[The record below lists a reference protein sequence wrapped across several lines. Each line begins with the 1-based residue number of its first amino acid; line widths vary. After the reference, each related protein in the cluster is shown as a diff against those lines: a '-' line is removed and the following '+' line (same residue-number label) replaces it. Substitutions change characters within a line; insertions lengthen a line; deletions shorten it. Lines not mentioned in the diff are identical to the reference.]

1 MANVKNPKLFTSDLS
16 NYAEI
21 RRGLSPAMRKLTV
34 SKTDLKKLTP
44 DVQQAY
50 IRQLNE
56 WRMQGQAA
64 KQASA
69 HTQEGVSSA
78 LLQAG
83 RSNYYGGR
91 DKVKEK
97 VVFATAGLKL
107 KTMSPK
113 VADWEVRE
121 ALSVVDRLHDQAF
134 YKAQYFLDAGTW
146 DATKA
151 TNNMLISIIR
161 GGTLQNY
168 GEDIFDAT
176 VREFVRRTHGLSEEE
191 MQDGFSEMLVTRE
204 AANLEA
210 SYYSDLYD
218 IARVIAGIA

>member
-1 MANVKNPKLFTSDLS
+1 MANVKTPKLFASDLS

-44 DVQQAY
+44 DVQQSY

-56 WRMQGQAA
+56 WRLQGQAA

-69 HTQEGVSSA
+69 HTQDGVSSA
-78 LLQAG
+78 LLEAG
-83 RSNYYGGR
+83 QSDYYGAK

-107 KTMSPK
+107 KTIQPK
-113 VADWEVRE
+113 VADWEVKE
-121 ALSVVDRLHDQAF
+121 ALNAVGRLHDQAF
-134 YKAQYFLDAGTW
+134 YKAQYFLDKGTW
-146 DATKA
+146 DEKKA
-151 TNNMLISIIR
+151 ETDMLISIIR
-161 GGTLQNY
+161 GGTLKKY
-168 GEDIFDAT
+168 GESIFDAT
-176 VREFVRRTHGLSEEE
+176 VREYVRRTYGLSEEE
-191 MQDGFSEMLVTRE
+191 MQDGFNEMLVTRE
-204 AANLEA
+204 AANVES

-218 IARVIAGIA
+218 IARVITGIN

>member
-1 MANVKNPKLFTSDLS
+1 MANVKIPKLFASDLS

-44 DVQQAY
+44 DVQQSY
-50 IRQLNE
+50 IKQLNE

-78 LLQAG
+78 LLQAAK
-83 RSNYYGGR
+83 SNYYGA
-91 DKVKEK
+91 KEK

-113 VADWEVRE
+113 AAEWEVKE
-121 ALSVVDRLHDQAF
+121 ALNAAGRLHDQAF
-134 YKAQYFLDAGTW
+134 YKAQYYLEGGTW

-151 TNNMLISIIR
+151 DTDMLISIIR

-168 GEDIFDAT
+168 GDNVFDAT

-191 MQDGFSEMLVTRE
+191 MQDGFNEMLVTRE

-218 IARVIAGIA
+218 IAKVITGIG

>member
-1 MANVKNPKLFTSDLS
+1 MANVKTPKLFASDLS

-50 IRQLNE
+50 IKQLNE
-56 WRMQGQAA
+56 WRLQGQAA

-78 LLQAG
+78 LLEAG
-83 RSNYYGGR
+83 KSNYFG
-91 DKVKEK
+91 DKEKAK
-97 VVFATAGLKL
+97 VVFVTAGLKL

-113 VADWEVRE
+113 AADWEVKE
-121 ALSVVDRLHDQAF
+121 ALNATGRLHDQAF
-134 YKAQYFLDAGTW
+134 YKAQYFLDKGIW
-146 DATKA
+146 DEKKA
-151 TNNMLISIIR
+151 ETDMLISIIR
-161 GGTLQNY
+161 GGTLKKY
-168 GEDIFDAT
+168 GESIFDAT
-176 VREFVRRTHGLSEEE
+176 VREFVRRTYGFTEEE
-191 MQDGFSEMLVTRE
+191 MQDGFNEMLVTRE
-204 AANLEA
+204 AANVEA

-218 IARVIAGIA
+218 IAKVITGIN

>member
-1 MANVKNPKLFTSDLS
+1 MANVKTPKLFTSDLS

-21 RRGLSPAMRKLTV
+21 RRGLSAPMRKITV
-34 SKTDLKKLTP
+34 SKTALKKLAP

-50 IRQLNE
+50 IKQLNE

-69 HTQEGVSSA
+69 HTQEGISSA
-78 LLQAG
+78 LLDAAK
-83 RSNYYGGR
+83 SNYFGANE
-91 DKVKEK
+91 KAK

-113 VADWEVRE
+113 AADWEVKE
-121 ALSVVDRLHDQAF
+121 ALNAAGRLHDQAF
-134 YKAQYFLDAGTW
+134 YKAQYFLDKGTW

-151 TNNMLISIIR
+151 ETDMLISIIR
-161 GGTLQNY
+161 GGTLKSY
-168 GEDIFDAT
+168 GQSVFDAT
-176 VREFVRRTHGLSEEE
+176 VREFVRRTYGLSEEE
-191 MQDGFSEMLVTRE
+191 MQDGFNEMLVTRE
-204 AANLEA
+204 AANVEA

-218 IARVIAGIA
+218 IARVITGIN

>member
-1 MANVKNPKLFTSDLS
+1 MANVKTPKLFASDLS

-34 SKTDLKKLTP
+34 SKTDLKQLTP
-44 DVQQAY
+44 DVQQSY
-50 IRQLNE
+50 IKQLNE

-64 KQASA
+64 KQATA

-78 LLQAG
+78 LLQAAK
-83 RSNYYGGR
+83 SNYYGA
-91 DKVKEK
+91 KEK

-113 VADWEVRE
+113 AAEWEVKE
-121 ALSVVDRLHDQAF
+121 ALNAAGRLHDQAF
-134 YKAQYFLDAGTW
+134 YKAQYYLEGGTW

-151 TNNMLISIIR
+151 DTDMLISIIR

-168 GEDIFDAT
+168 GDNVFDAT

-191 MQDGFSEMLVTRE
+191 MQDGFNEMLVTRE

-218 IARVIAGIA
+218 IAKVITGIG

>member
-1 MANVKNPKLFTSDLS
+1 MANVKTPKLFASDLS

-34 SKTDLKKLTP
+34 SKTDLNKLTP
-44 DVQQAY
+44 DVQQSY

-56 WRMQGQAA
+56 WRLQGQAA

-83 RSNYYGGR
+83 QSDYYGAK

-107 KTMSPK
+107 KTMKPK
-113 VADWEVRE
+113 SADWEVKE
-121 ALSVVDRLHDQAF
+121 ALSVVNRLHDQAF
-134 YKAQYFLDAGTW
+134 YKAQYFLDNGTW
-146 DATKA
+146 DAKKA
-151 TNNMLISIIR
+151 ETDMLISIIR

-168 GEDIFDAT
+168 GESIFNAT
-176 VREFVRRTHGLSEEE
+176 VREYLMRIHGLQESDLTDEMVEEASA
-191 MQDGFSEMLVTRE
+191 DI
-204 AANLEA
+204 EA
-210 SYYSDLYD
+210 SYYTDLYD
-218 IARVIAGIA
+218 IARVITGIN

>member
-1 MANVKNPKLFTSDLS
+1 MANVKTPKLFASDLS

-34 SKTDLKKLTP
+34 SKTDLKQLTP
-44 DVQQAY
+44 DVQQSY
-50 IRQLNE
+50 IKQLNE

-64 KQASA
+64 KQATA

-78 LLQAG
+78 LLQAAK
-83 RSNYYGGR
+83 SNYYGA
-91 DKVKEK
+91 KEK

-113 VADWEVRE
+113 AAEWEVKE
-121 ALSVVDRLHDQAF
+121 ALNAAGRLHDQAF
-134 YKAQYFLDAGTW
+134 YKAQYYLEGGTW

-151 TNNMLISIIR
+151 DTDMLISIIR

-168 GEDIFDAT
+168 GDNVFDAT
-176 VREFVRRTHGLSEEE
+176 VREFVRRTHGLIEEE
-191 MQDGFSEMLVTRE
+191 MQDGFNEMLVTRE

-218 IARVIAGIA
+218 IAKVITGIG

>member
-1 MANVKNPKLFTSDLS
+1 MANVKTPKLFTSDLS

-44 DVQQAY
+44 DVQQSY

-64 KQASA
+64 KQATA

-78 LLQAG
+78 LLEAAK
-83 RSNYYGGR
+83 SNYYGA
-91 DKVKEK
+91 KEK

-107 KTMSPK
+107 KTMQPK
-113 VADWEVRE
+113 AADWEVKE
-121 ALSVVDRLHDQAF
+121 ALNAFGRLHDQAF
-134 YKAQYFLDAGTW
+134 YKAQYFLDKGTW
-146 DATKA
+146 DAKKA
-151 TNNMLISIIR
+151 ETDMLISIIR
-161 GGTLQNY
+161 GGTLKKY
-168 GEDIFDAT
+168 GESIFDAT
-176 VREFVRRTHGLSEEE
+176 VREFVRRTYGYTEEE
-191 MQDGFSEMLVTRE
+191 MQDGFNEMLVTRE
-204 AANLEA
+204 AANVES

-218 IARVIAGIA
+218 IAKVITGIN

>member
-1 MANVKNPKLFTSDLS
+1 MANVKTPKLFTSDLS

-44 DVQQAY
+44 DVQQSY

-64 KQASA
+64 KQATA

-78 LLQAG
+78 LLEAAK
-83 RSNYYGGR
+83 SNYYGA
-91 DKVKEK
+91 KEK

-107 KTMSPK
+107 KTMKPK
-113 VADWEVRE
+113 AADWEVKE
-121 ALSVVDRLHDQAF
+121 ALNAVGRLHDQAF
-134 YKAQYFLDAGTW
+134 YKAQYFLDKGTW
-146 DATKA
+146 DEKKA
-151 TNNMLISIIR
+151 ETDMLISIIR
-161 GGTLQNY
+161 GGTLKKY
-168 GEDIFDAT
+168 GESIFDAT
-176 VREFVRRTHGLSEEE
+176 VREFVRRTYGYTEEE
-191 MQDGFSEMLVTRE
+191 MQDGFNEMLVTRE
-204 AANLEA
+204 AANVES

-218 IARVIAGIA
+218 IAKVIIGIN

>member
-1 MANVKNPKLFTSDLS
+1 MANVKTPKMFTSDLS

-44 DVQQAY
+44 DVQQSY

-64 KQASA
+64 KQATA

-78 LLQAG
+78 LLEAAK
-83 RSNYYGGR
+83 SNYYGA
-91 DKVKEK
+91 KEK

-107 KTMSPK
+107 KTMKPK
-113 VADWEVRE
+113 AADWEVKE
-121 ALSVVDRLHDQAF
+121 ALNAVGRLHDQAF
-134 YKAQYFLDAGTW
+134 YKAQYFLDKGTW
-146 DATKA
+146 DEKKA
-151 TNNMLISIIR
+151 ETDMLISIIR
-161 GGTLQNY
+161 GGTLKKY
-168 GEDIFDAT
+168 GESIFDAT
-176 VREFVRRTHGLSEEE
+176 VREFVRRTYGFTEEE
-191 MQDGFSEMLVTRE
+191 MQDGFNEMLVTRE
-204 AANLEA
+204 AANVES

-218 IARVIAGIA
+218 IAKVITGIN

>member
-1 MANVKNPKLFTSDLS
+1 MANVKTPKLFTSDLS

-34 SKTDLKKLTP
+34 SKTDLKQLAP
-44 DVQQAY
+44 DVQQSY

-83 RSNYYGGR
+83 QSDYYGAK

-97 VVFATAGLKL
+97 VIFATAGLKL
-107 KTMSPK
+107 KTMKPK
-113 VADWEVRE
+113 AADWEVKE
-121 ALSVVDRLHDQAF
+121 ALSVVNRLHDQAF
-134 YKAQYFLDAGTW
+134 YKAQYFLDAGIW
-146 DATKA
+146 DAKKA
-151 TNNMLISIIR
+151 ETDMLISIIR

-168 GEDIFDAT
+168 GESIFNAT
-176 VREFVRRTHGLSEEE
+176 VREYLMRIHGLQESDLTDEMVEEASA
-191 MQDGFSEMLVTRE
+191 DI
-204 AANLEA
+204 EA

-218 IARVIAGIA
+218 IARAITGIN

>member
-1 MANVKNPKLFTSDLS
+1 MANVKTPKLFASDLS

-21 RRGLSPAMRKLTV
+21 RRGLSSTMRKLTV
-34 SKTDLKKLTP
+34 SKSDLKKLTP

-83 RSNYYGGR
+83 QSNYYGGK

-107 KTMSPK
+107 KTMKPK
-113 VADWEVRE
+113 AAEWEVKE
-121 ALSVVDRLHDQAF
+121 ALSVANRLHDQAF

-146 DATKA
+146 DAKKA
-151 TNNMLISIIR
+151 ETDMLISIIR

-176 VREFVRRTHGLSEEE
+176 VREYLMRMHGLKESDLTDEMVEEA
-191 MQDGFSEMLVTRE
+191 S
-204 AANLEA
+204 ANIAA

-218 IARVIAGIA
+218 IARVITGIS

>member
-1 MANVKNPKLFTSDLS
+1 MANVKSPKLFTSDLS

-44 DVQQAY
+44 DVQQSY

-64 KQASA
+64 KQATA

-78 LLQAG
+78 LLEAAK
-83 RSNYYGGR
+83 SNYYGT
-91 DKVKEK
+91 KEK

-107 KTMSPK
+107 KTMKPK
-113 VADWEVRE
+113 AADWEVKE
-121 ALSVVDRLHDQAF
+121 ALNAADRLHDQAF
-134 YKAQYFLDAGTW
+134 YKAQYFLDAGKW
-146 DATKA
+146 DEKKA
-151 TNNMLISIIR
+151 ETDMLISIIR
-161 GGTLQNY
+161 GGTLKSY
-168 GEDIFDAT
+168 GDSIFNAT
-176 VREFVRRTHGLSEEE
+176 VREYLERIHGLDSGEITDE
-191 MQDGFSEMLVTRE
+191 MVEDARSDM
-204 AANLEA
+204 EA

-218 IARVIAGIA
+218 IAKVITGIG

>member
-1 MANVKNPKLFTSDLS
+1 MANVKTPKLFASDLS

-21 RRGLSPAMRKLTV
+21 RRGLSPAMRQITV
-34 SKTDLKKLTP
+34 SKTSLKKLTP

-50 IRQLNE
+50 IKQLNE

-78 LLQAG
+78 LLQAAK
-83 RSNYYGGR
+83 SNYFG
-91 DKVKEK
+91 DKEKAK

-113 VADWEVRE
+113 AADWEVKE
-121 ALSVVDRLHDQAF
+121 ALNAAGRLHDQAF
-134 YKAQYFLDAGTW
+134 YKAQYYLEGGTW

-151 TNNMLISIIR
+151 DSDMLISIIR

-168 GEDIFDAT
+168 GDSIFDAT

-191 MQDGFSEMLVTRE
+191 MQDGFNEMLVTRE

-218 IARVIAGIA
+218 IARIITGLN

>member
-1 MANVKNPKLFTSDLS
+1 MANVKTPKLFTSDLS

-44 DVQQAY
+44 DVQQSY

-64 KQASA
+64 KQATA

-78 LLQAG
+78 LLEAAK
-83 RSNYYGGR
+83 SNYYGA
-91 DKVKEK
+91 KEK

-107 KTMSPK
+107 KTMQPK
-113 VADWEVRE
+113 AADWEVKE
-121 ALSVVDRLHDQAF
+121 ALNAVGRLHDQAF
-134 YKAQYFLDAGTW
+134 YKAQYFLDKGTW
-146 DATKA
+146 DEKKA
-151 TNNMLISIIR
+151 ETDMLISIIR
-161 GGTLQNY
+161 GGTLKKY
-168 GEDIFDAT
+168 GESIFDAT
-176 VREFVRRTHGLSEEE
+176 VREFVRRTYGYTEEE
-191 MQDGFSEMLVTRE
+191 MQDGFNEMLVTRE
-204 AANLEA
+204 AANVES

-218 IARVIAGIA
+218 IAKVITGIN

>member
-1 MANVKNPKLFTSDLS
+1 MANVKTPKLFTSDLS

-78 LLQAG
+78 LLEAAK
-83 RSNYYGGR
+83 SNYYGA
-91 DKVKEK
+91 KEK

-107 KTMSPK
+107 KTMKPK
-113 VADWEVRE
+113 AADWEVKE
-121 ALSVVDRLHDQAF
+121 ALNAVGRLHDQAF
-134 YKAQYFLDAGTW
+134 YKAQYFLDNGTW
-146 DATKA
+146 DAKKA
-151 TNNMLISIIR
+151 ETDMLISIIR
-161 GGTLQNY
+161 GGTLKKY
-168 GEDIFDAT
+168 GESIFDAT
-176 VREFVRRTHGLSEEE
+176 VREFVRRTYGYTEEE
-191 MQDGFSEMLVTRE
+191 MQDGFNEMLVTRE
-204 AANLEA
+204 AANVES

-218 IARVIAGIA
+218 IAKVITGIN